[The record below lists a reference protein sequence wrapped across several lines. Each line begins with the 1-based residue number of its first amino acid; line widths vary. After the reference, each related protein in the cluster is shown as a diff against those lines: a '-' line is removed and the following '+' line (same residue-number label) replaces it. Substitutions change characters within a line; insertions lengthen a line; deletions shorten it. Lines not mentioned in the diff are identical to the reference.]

1 MHEICKVKL
10 SGLSRGKFHRR
21 MNLVTS
27 HPTLILYWRSL
38 MTAGSPRKRPQDS
51 RRSEM
56 LHRFF
61 AGLTEYTFSARLG
74 VADPPLVDY
83 LSALLAH
90 FVRTDTIYGFRT
102 PTGERLT
109 QVADM
114 LAEAQAREGSARRR
128 VHRHI
133 GDFTLFWTGLY
144 PEIAEQHRQG
154 RKDSLIDYQDQ
165 GKRNYLLASRLPA
178 DKNSAPD
185 AVLERL
191 SDCFELCV
199 YGLGEVRKQWE
210 EREENG
216 DAPILLG

>member
-1 MHEICKVKL
+1 
-10 SGLSRGKFHRR
+10 
-21 MNLVTS
+21 
-27 HPTLILYWRSL
+27 
-38 MTAGSPRKRPQDS
+38 MTAGSPRRRQQGS
-51 RRSEM
+51 RRSEV
-56 LHRFF
+56 LERFF

-74 VADPPLVDY
+74 VADPQLVDY

-90 FVRTDTIYGFRT
+90 FVRTDAIYGFRT

-144 PEIAEQHRQG
+144 PEIAERQRRG

-165 GKRNYLLASRLPA
+165 GKRNYLMASRLPA
-178 DKNSAPD
+178 DKNSVPD
-185 AVLERL
+185 AVLQRL
-191 SDCFELCV
+191 SDSFELCV

-210 EREENG
+210 EREESG
-216 DAPILLG
+216 DLPILLG